1 MELNQLQN
9 GLLQKQRLVVNI
21 TAGLKNVNSHM
32 INLLRYCKMTDASF
46 RAVHPEK
53 LVVNFNKNLE
63 SSGKYRDSFYSVV
76 NFWSLIAWTLV
87 NSDESRFLQSCLYY
101 LSNVLKAWFGT
112 VPDFLGGSQNRLSG
126 GGVPPNHVYNIYG
139 MY

>member
-21 TAGLKNVNSHM
+21 TAGLKNVNSHI

-63 SSGKYRDSFYSVV
+63 SSGKYRDSFYSVLHLL
-76 NFWSLIAWTLV
+76 FT
-87 NSDESRFLQSCLYY
+87 
-101 LSNVLKAWFGT
+101 
-112 VPDFLGGSQNRLSG
+112 
-126 GGVPPNHVYNIYG
+126 
-139 MY
+139 